1 MKCQVCGMDV
11 KEHPMPDA
19 QGKCKICGQDM
30 EERSGKKEMG
40 TREKS

>member
-1 MKCQVCGMDV
+1 MDV

-30 EERSGKKEMG
+30 EERSGKEEMG
-40 TREKS
+40 TRKKS